1 MTDLEITYLG
11 KGLGFSSTPTFVN
24 EADLKRDFANLA
36 RNITCKWFFCN
47 EPTDDRIK
55 SNWSPPKSHPALEM
69 CLSQME
75 EEIFSFLPGDS
86 VSYNLTKEKWKA
98 MRGLAEDGSIVIKSA
113 EKRSSIVLYEIS

>member
-1 MTDLEITYLG
+1 
-11 KGLGFSSTPTFVN
+11 
-24 EADLKRDFANLA
+24 
-36 RNITCKWFFCN
+36 
-47 EPTDDRIK
+47 
-55 SNWSPPKSHPALEM
+55 M

-86 VSYNLTKEKWKA
+86 VSYNLTKEEWKA